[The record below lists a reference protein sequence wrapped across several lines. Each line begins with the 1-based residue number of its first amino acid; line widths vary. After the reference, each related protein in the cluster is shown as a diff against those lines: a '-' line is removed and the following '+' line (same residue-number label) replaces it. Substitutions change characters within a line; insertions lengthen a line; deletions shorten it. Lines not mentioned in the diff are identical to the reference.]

1 MTTLANSISKQLGE
15 YRSKTFIAIRSILP
29 AMVSGLLFHIPSTSL
44 AIEKPNLSFTHLNIA
59 AVGLDSH
66 SLIDDWYESLLQE
79 QKIVPEVGK
88 FNRDHQSTKSVDQ
101 LHNESLWLR
110 LAEQGLLSTPKN
122 EAIDKELKLFVENK
136 YWTERNLKDAGPYL
150 HYVISRLEARKLP
163 LELALLPIIE
173 SNYNPAARSQ
183 LNAVGLWQ
191 LVPSTAKSL
200 GLTIN
205 KWTDERKDIQKSTEA
220 ALDYLEKMH
229 NSIGSWPLAV
239 AAYNAGP
246 SRIRARIKK
255 VKKANVEVWDV
266 RMPNETRRYV
276 AKFFALNELL
286 RRSEELS
293 LKLPAIPR
301 KAVFAEMKVNT
312 RISLI
317 EAAKLAEIPVENL
330 AVFNHDLLSDATPP
344 NGPHSVVIPLHAK
357 QTFQSNLD
365 MAIRKSVNLYRPT
378 YFHTVVAGESLSVIA
393 AKHRLTVG
401 EIQELNMLKGTQI
414 RSGQK
419 ILLVAMEETKP
430 AIALGTTPE
439 YQVRRGDTLSEIAS
453 MYGVRKSLIAKTNNI
468 NNADMLHVGKT
479 LIIPARYIPTHK
491 KALKYTVKSGDTLS
505 EIAELFKVSL
515 LEIKR
520 LNPPLANAHTIM
532 PGQKVFIPKNAY

>member
-1 MTTLANSISKQLGE
+1 MTTSANRILNQLND
-15 YRSKTFIAIRSILP
+15 YRSKTLVAFRSILP
-29 AMVSGLLFHIPSTSL
+29 AMFSGILFHIPTTSL
-44 AIEKPNLSFTHLNIA
+44 AIEKPHLSFTKLNIA
-59 AVGLDSH
+59 SVDADSH

-88 FNRDHQSTKSVDQ
+88 QSRSNQSTKNSVQSNND
-101 LHNESLWLR
+101 SLWLR
-110 LAEQGLLSTPKN
+110 LTEQSRLSTPNN
-122 EAIDKELKLFVENK
+122 EAIDKELDLYVENK
-136 YWTERNLKDAGPYL
+136 FWTERNLKDAGPYL
-150 HYVISRLEARKLP
+150 HYVITRLEERNLP
-163 LELALLPIIE
+163 LELALLPVIE

-220 ALDYLEKMH
+220 ALDYLEQMH
-229 NSIGSWPLAV
+229 KSIGSWPLAV

-286 RRSEELS
+286 RRSDELS
-293 LKLPAIPR
+293 LELPAIPR
-301 KAVFAEMKVNT
+301 QPVFAEMRVNT
-312 RISLI
+312 RISLTS
-317 EAAKLAEIPVENL
+317 AAKLAELPVESL

-344 NGPHSVVIPLHAK
+344 NGPHSVVIPMHAK
-357 QTFQSNLD
+357 NTFQSNLD
-365 MAIRKSVNLYRPT
+365 MAIRQSVTLYRPT
-378 YFHTVVAGESLSVIA
+378 FFHTVVAGESLSVIA
-393 AKHRLTVG
+393 AKHRLSVG
-401 EIQELNMLKGTQI
+401 EIQELNKLKNTKI

-419 ILLVAMEETKP
+419 ILLVAMEESKQ
-430 AIALGTTPE
+430 ALEPGTTPE
-439 YQVRRGDTLSEIAS
+439 YKVRKGDTLSEIAT
-453 MYGVRKSLIAKTNNI
+453 MYGVRRSLIAKTNNI
-468 NNADMLHVGKT
+468 NNDDMLHVGKT
-479 LIIPARYIPTHK
+479 LIIPARYIPNNK
-491 KALKYTVKSGDTLS
+491 KALKYTVRSGDTLS

-515 LEIKR
+515 FDIKQ
-520 LNPPLANAHTIM
+520 LNPPLADAHTIL